1 MASCIS
7 GALADWS
14 RCALPRSVVRHDA
27 FAAAIHGGQLPG
39 VDGSVQVNSYLC
51 PPGATCPAVR
61 NGVLLYR
68 DTSHVTDTAMTLLAR
83 AVERQLVDLK
93 AVAPATATK
102 GQH

>member
-1 MASCIS
+1 M
-7 GALADWS
+7 
-14 RCALPRSVVRHDA
+14 VRHDA
-27 FAAAIHGGQLPG
+27 FAAAIHGGQFPG
-39 VDGSVQVNSYLC
+39 VVGSVQVNSYLC
-51 PPGATCPAVR
+51 PPGAACPAVR